1 MLANLNR
8 EDFIALLDKLGS
20 ADDAEVLSAARDLHA
35 KVAVSGLGW
44 DALLAPNPSEADGAD
59 DEDEAEGP
67 AGPSALGDDSG
78 LVAPDADLSPIT
90 EDERAEAHKLIE
102 SIGALKIS
110 ETTREE
116 LAQYK
121 SDLADSAFEKMDLRY
136 LRALHKRLAG

>member
-44 DALLAPNPSEADGAD
+44 DALLAPNPSEADDEG
-59 DEDEAEGP
+59 DEDESP

-90 EDERAEAHKLIE
+90 EEERAEAYKLIE

-110 ETTREE
+110 ETTRDE